1 MTKNFQYKTSFDRRL
16 IKAEPAR
23 QKVNYA
29 YSVMFM
35 CLPPDLFLDYMR
47 KIHKLHHT
55 YAFQLL
61 SNVAYHYQNQDREH
75 TLDAIGDLQSQ
86 QIQNALFRDMYRY
99 DRECDGGFYAK
110 LFDELDRMKDVSKKE
125 GAKHVLRQLIDTIEV
140 CVVED

>member
-23 QKVNYA
+23 QKVYYA

-55 YAFQLL
+55 HAFMIL
-61 SNVAYHYQNQDREH
+61 SNVAYHYQHQDREH
-75 TLDAIGDLQSQ
+75 RLDPIGDLQSQ
-86 QIQNALFRDMYRY
+86 QIQNALFRDMYRF
-99 DRECDGGFYAK
+99 DRECEGGIFAK
-110 LFDELDRMKDVSKKE
+110 LFEEVDRMNDASNKE
-125 GAKHVLRQLIDTIEV
+125 GAKYVICQMINAIEAY
-140 CVVED
+140 VVAD